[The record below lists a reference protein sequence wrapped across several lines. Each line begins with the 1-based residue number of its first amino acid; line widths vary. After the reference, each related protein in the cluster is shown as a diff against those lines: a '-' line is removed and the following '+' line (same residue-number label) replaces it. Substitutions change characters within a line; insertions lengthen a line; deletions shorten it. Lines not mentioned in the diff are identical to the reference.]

1 MGAETTVP
9 QAASIFE
16 KIAMSLD
23 WPSLAVELSFIIL
36 TMIFILVIL
45 VAVFAIL
52 RIRKE
57 LISLNFKMG
66 YIARVLKREIEGPG
80 FEKESEKTEKPSE
93 EETFKEEW
101 RL

>member
-16 KIAMSLD
+16 KIAMSLG
-23 WPSLAVELSFIIL
+23 WPSLAVELGFIIII
-36 TMIFILVIL
+36 MIFIMVIL

-80 FEKESEKTEKPSE
+80 FQEESGKTEKPSE
-93 EETFKEEW
+93 AEVLKEEW

>member
-1 MGAETTVP
+1 MGSETTVP
-9 QAASIFE
+9 QAVSIFD
-16 KIAMSLD
+16 KIAMSLG

-36 TMIFILVIL
+36 TMIFILIIL
-45 VAVFAIL
+45 VAVFSVL

-66 YIARVLKREIEGPG
+66 YIARLLKREIEGPQLPKEP
-80 FEKESEKTEKPSE
+80 EKAQKPSA

-101 RL
+101 KF

>member
-16 KIAMSLD
+16 KIAMSLG

-36 TMIFILVIL
+36 TMIFILVFF
-45 VAVFAIL
+45 VVVFAIL

-57 LISLNFKMG
+57 LISLNFKLG

-80 FEKESEKTEKPSE
+80 FQKKSEKPEKSAGE
-93 EETFKEEW
+93 EAFKEEW
-101 RL
+101 RF